1 MIYFLGG
8 GNMASA
14 IIAGLIKGPHSVGV
28 IDTNTEKLADLAQR
42 YGVETFE
49 AVPTLSAADVLV
61 LAVKPQDLQAS
72 CAAINPNGAL
82 VLSIAAGVDLETLS
96 QYLGHHQRLIRIMP
110 NTPAQVGLGVSGVY
124 APSQVG
130 EDDRELAESIMAA
143 VGEVVRLDTEDQ
155 IHAITSISGSGPAY
169 VFYLL
174 NALSEAAQAQGFNES
189 VARQLSL
196 ATFKGA
202 VALAEQSGED
212 FGLLQQKVTS
222 KGGTTHEAIVT
233 FIEKGVAE
241 GLKAGVEACKK
252 RSEAMQAE
260 FKQG

>member
-14 IIAGLIKGPHSVGV
+14 IIAGLVKGPHQVGV
-28 IDTNTEKLADLAQR
+28 IDTNEAKLVELAER
-42 YGVETFE
+42 YGVETF
-49 AVPTLSAADVLV
+49 AQVPTLSAADVLV

-72 CAAINPNGAL
+72 CAQIEPNGAL
-82 VLSIAAGVDLETLS
+82 VVSIAAGVDLATLS
-96 QYLGHHQRLIRIMP
+96 HYLHQHQRLIRVMP

-124 APSQVG
+124 APAHVNA
-130 EDDRELAESIMAA
+130 DDREMAESMMAA
-143 VGEVVRLDTEDQ
+143 VGEVIRLEEEDQ

-174 NALSEAAQAQGFNES
+174 NALAQGAQAQGFDADT
-189 VARQLSL
+189 ARQLSL

-202 VALAEQSGED
+202 VTLAEQSGED
-212 FGLLQQKVTS
+212 FGVLQQKVTS

-233 FIEKGVAE
+233 FTERGVDE
-241 GLKAGVEACKK
+241 GIKAGVEACRK